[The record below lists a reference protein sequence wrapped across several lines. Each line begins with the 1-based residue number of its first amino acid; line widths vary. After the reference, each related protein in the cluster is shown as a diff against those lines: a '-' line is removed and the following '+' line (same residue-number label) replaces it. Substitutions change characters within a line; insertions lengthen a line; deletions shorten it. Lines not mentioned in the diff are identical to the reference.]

1 VGQHEKAVA
10 GDGGDDGVVAHPV
23 TETVTVPLH
32 DRPAAGAAPIDLRT
46 TQVWRRSELEV
57 ALTAVADAAAD
68 LPIVDVPIVDVPVAR
83 AAEQTMII
91 RRPTRRRAF
100 DWHAPIGLAASAGV
114 LAVMLA
120 LADWS
125 ERHPAP
131 LPVSA
136 RPEGTPATEPAAAVA
151 GAPAFVLEAL
161 GPRGDQAARP
171 GQAGTE
177 RTGRRTAAG
186 RTLARGEGGRAAAKT
201 RARSSGHGARGGRV
215 TPPRPAKDDRDDQDA
230 STYSGGSAIARSSGR
245 ARTAALASSAWVD
258 PFASY

>member
-1 VGQHEKAVA
+1 VGQQEKAVA
-10 GDGGDDGVVAHPV
+10 GDGGDDGVVAYPV
-23 TETVTVPLH
+23 TEMVTVPLH

-46 TQVWRRSELEV
+46 TQVWHRSDLEG
-57 ALTAVADAAAD
+57 ALTAEADTATDLPIVD
-68 LPIVDVPIVDVPVAR
+68 LPIVDVPVPR

-131 LPVSA
+131 LPLSA
-136 RPEGTPATEPAAAVA
+136 RPEGTPVTEPAAAVT

-161 GPRGDQAARP
+161 GPRGDQ
-171 GQAGTE
+171 TE
-177 RTGRRTAAG
+177 RTGRRAAAG
-186 RTLARGEGGRAAAKT
+186 RTVARGEGGRAAAKT
-201 RARSSGHGARGGRV
+201 RARSNGHGARGGRAA
-215 TPPRPAKDDRDDQDA
+215 PPRPAKGDRDDQDA